1 MFGTRTLYACIKPLT
16 VLTMQRLVGEEVIIP
31 KDDVAL
37 DLFFRAH
44 FLPLPTYD
52 EKNFYEAHSF

>member
-1 MFGTRTLYACIKPLT
+1 
-16 VLTMQRLVGEEVIIP
+16 MQRLVGEEVIILT
-31 KDDVAL
+31 DDAAL

-52 EKNFYEAHSF
+52 EVHEYFKTIFL